1 MGDGAAAAGRAP
13 GADGSAAC
21 QAGEIGMT
29 DRDLGDWDR
38 EIEAEFQRVVAAGKR
53 VASGRRG
60 RRHVGFPWAF
70 FVDAC
75 RLTKDHTTLIVALYV
90 YRRTRVCNSQ
100 TVTLPNNE
108 LAELGV
114 DRSRKC
120 KALAKLE
127 AVGLIRTEKAA
138 GRSTRA
144 TLTWQPG

>member
-1 MGDGAAAAGRAP
+1 M
-13 GADGSAAC
+13 SN
-21 QAGEIGMT
+21 
-29 DRDLGDWDR
+29 RDLAEWDR
-38 EIEAEFQRVVAAGKR
+38 EIEADFQRVVAAGKQVGR
-53 VASGRRG
+53 DRRG
-60 RRHVGFPWAF
+60 RRHVGFPWMF

-108 LAELGV
+108 LAELSI

-127 AVGLIRTEKAA
+127 AVGLIQTEKAV

-144 TLTWQPG
+144 TLTWQPR